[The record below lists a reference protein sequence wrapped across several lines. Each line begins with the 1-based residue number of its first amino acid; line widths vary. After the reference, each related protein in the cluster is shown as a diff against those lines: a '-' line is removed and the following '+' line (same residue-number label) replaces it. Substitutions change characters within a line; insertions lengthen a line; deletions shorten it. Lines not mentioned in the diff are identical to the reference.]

1 MPQDRMRNV
10 RLPATPTPTEP
21 IDAKPRSCAAAGI
34 AVTSELTP
42 IMDVPRDPLAAAR
55 NYVLGSTTSKG
66 RPKTGFA
73 VVPDQAEQ
81 RLLGVR
87 EAARWLGLSK
97 STLDKM
103 RCAGSGPRF
112 VRVTKRAIRYDPA
125 DLVAFAVERRRCST
139 LKEAIA
145 DFRD

>member
-1 MPQDRMRNV
+1 MRRDGMRNV
-10 RLPATPTPTEP
+10 RLLATPIPHDPPVAEP
-21 IDAKPRSCAAAGI
+21 QSCAAAGI

-42 IMDVPRDPLAAAR
+42 IMGVPRDPLAAAR

-66 RPKTGFA
+66 RPKTGFV

-125 DLVAFAVERRRCST
+125 DLVAFAVERRRCSI